1 MSRKQCKRKHWALV
15 DPIAHAIVGASIP
28 SESRL
33 DKLRIKELSAI
44 ESFAKGNAGPSDFR
58 DICDLLNVAQG
69 MGEEGIGPEA
79 LPVCDQVECALLRV
93 KTQYE
98 NTNSMILRANELKSM
113 RDLYEIHDL
122 QRTAVDLS
130 TYERSIR
137 RVVNQIKGKHP
148 SVKVLV

>member
-1 MSRKQCKRKHWALV
+1 VSRKRCNRKHWALV

-44 ESFAKGNAGPSDFR
+44 EAFSKGQAGPSDFR

-69 MGEEGIGPEA
+69 MGEQGIGPEV
-79 LPVCDQVECALLRV
+79 LPVCDEVECALLRV

-98 NTNSMILRANELKSM
+98 QTNSMTLRSCELKAM
-113 RDLYEIHDL
+113 RDLFEYHDL
-122 QRTAVDLS
+122 QRKSVDLS
-130 TYERSIR
+130 TYERSIQ
-137 RVVNQIKGKHP
+137 RVANKIRSAHP
-148 SVKVLV
+148 SVKVLQ